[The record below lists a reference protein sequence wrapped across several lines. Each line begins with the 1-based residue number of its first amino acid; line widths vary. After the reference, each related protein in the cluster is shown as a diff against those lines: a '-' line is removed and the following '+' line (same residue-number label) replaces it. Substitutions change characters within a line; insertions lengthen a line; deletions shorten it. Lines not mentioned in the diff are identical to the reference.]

1 MKIRF
6 NFPDIFHSSRRQWRW
21 LVVTLFLAVLLA
33 IPVVAA
39 TSMSTSEDGR
49 TLYVDD
55 APEMRVI
62 AFSKTVIIRKRV
74 KEVFVWGGD
83 VRVEG
88 DVDGDVAVIGGSV
101 VQTEGASIGGAVI
114 VFGGSYRPESRSP
127 LRGEGKETVVLGMF
141 EEELRGIA
149 ENPSQ
154 IFAPSFSLAFLA
166 QRLVSVLFWFIVTFG
181 VATIAPGAVSRS
193 IARFHLFPAKV
204 FAIGLFVLLLT
215 IALVI
220 AGVGVMPDYLTAIF
234 GLMILAL
241 LMLAYGFGRV
251 TLQMSLGKLMQ
262 KRFFAEDRRSDAL
275 AAIIGVFIWVVLLS
289 VPYLWTLAVIAL
301 FGAGIGL
308 VLTARSNGSWKSG

>member
-1 MKIRF
+1 
-6 NFPDIFHSSRRQWRW
+6 
-21 LVVTLFLAVLLA
+21 
-33 IPVVAA
+33 
-39 TSMSTSEDGR
+39 MSTSDDGS

-62 AFSKTVIIRKRV
+62 AFSKTVIIRKRA

-88 DVDGDVAVIGGSV
+88 NVDGDVAVIGGSV
-101 VQTEGASIGGAVI
+101 IQAEEASIGGAVI
-114 VFGGSYRPESRSP
+114 VFGGSYRPEIPSP
-127 LRGEGKETVVLGMF
+127 LRGEGKETVVFGMF
-141 EEELRGIA
+141 EQEIRGIA

-166 QRLVSVLFWFIVTFG
+166 QRLVSVLFWFVVTFG

-193 IARFHLFPAKV
+193 IARFQLFPAKV

-215 IALVI
+215 VALVI
-220 AGVGVMPDYLTAIF
+220 AGIGVLPEYLTAIF
-234 GLMILAL
+234 GLMFFAL

-251 TLQMSLGKLMQ
+251 TLQMSLGKMIQRRL
-262 KRFFAEDRRSDAL
+262 FAEEQRSEAL
-275 AAIIGVFIWVVLLS
+275 SAIIGVFVWVVLLS

-301 FGAGIGL
+301 FAAGLGL
-308 VLTARSNGSWKSG
+308 VLTARSNGTWKSG